1 MQSVLY
7 RKGEHMQ
14 RAQLAAQRLI
24 LEARESH
31 FASKCSFKTKTVSCS
46 AGFRYGPVPPTV
58 TVEGHW
64 LLCPFALTWLFW
76 LRPFMIFISCQFSHC
91 VTKNNLVYLIC
102 KRVRFLWLLQNT
114 GGKQL
119 ERLLLTHLFRGFNP
133 QLLGSAVFRP
143 MAKGNAMPGS
153 CLLHGG

>member
-1 MQSVLY
+1 MSLCFNMVVLIETFY
-7 RKGEHMQ
+7 D
-14 RAQLAAQRLI
+14 I
-24 LEARESH
+24 
-31 FASKCSFKTKTVSCS
+31 
-46 AGFRYGPVPPTV
+46 Y
-58 TVEGHW
+58 
-64 LLCPFALTWLFW
+64 LF
-76 LRPFMIFISCQFSHC
+76 SCQFSHC